1 MRKIHRID
9 LDFAKDIRAQRK
21 ITFKEQDSI
30 TLYASIYNDS
40 TPVVVEG
47 LTPRLF
53 VKKSDGTIL
62 YQTEVLQVQNNVIAF
77 DVHTQATTCPGLC
90 YAEIELI
97 EPKPDG
103 KDELITTRNFVY
115 IVEPKVGDV
124 ASAIKSENQAYFLK
138 QIEDFIKQAQ
148 IDIAEY
154 KATVSSLETKVDLA
168 NQSLDKFHADL
179 GQANTDLAEAKTQ
192 ALSEIETK
200 KLSSIEELTTKTT
213 TSLSELDT
221 RKDTHISSLDT
232 KHTEIVDD
240 VALSKTEIDGL
251 ITRVTNT
258 AQQAV
263 EDTDEAKAVL
273 NIAITNAYTANREL
287 EATNT
292 TSTSLQEA
300 LTNLISLAETTKTDL
315 GTEKAGT
322 DIILASLREVI
333 NTANTTKTLI
343 EAENTEANSNILELK
358 PLNLEADL
366 NIDEL
371 KALIQEAKDIAI
383 PALKAYIKEHKPA
396 EDLTEVNAQL
406 EELYNAV
413 SELDIRFNNYYTKEE
428 IDKKIG
434 FIDRLGTGL
443 YRPDE
448 TEEYLTLPTIDFDP
462 VHTFKLKSNKIYV
475 LFFKVPLTE
484 DKYISL
490 STGDANGNFVFN
502 NLTYYT
508 DYECYYYYNSE
519 WVKTASINTTS
530 PATKT
535 TRIYYHDFPIYGST
549 KDTIVFEDTSKTGIS
564 DLDKA
569 IVEGKYSID
578 LTIEDFNN
586 LYNGVKIKG
595 NGKVVGILD
604 VKKAGGNIVQ
614 RLDLASHGLTY
625 MRTVGNSWIDISS
638 GAISKNVIGKIKIG
652 GEGLPEE
659 IANIPPLPLYGQ
671 AEEDLLI
678 YKETVYKYKVI
689 RFLKGWTGRVYYDGS
704 YIGITAKKVD
714 TYTMYYES
722 NLGKWTVNDDSLLT
736 STVGTT
742 LVNSAFKVYHN
753 TMPIYKSSSTTN
765 TDLYRDIT
773 LLEDGDVLIS
783 DLNNA
788 IDTGLYEIDVK
799 TGDNISNLPIGTI
812 QTLDEDF
819 GATYSVITD
828 NMKGML
834 KVYSI
839 GNTIYQ
845 EITTSDKKEYIRT
858 YSDSIWSEWESP
870 SNVVDNKIE
879 IAKSEINKNI
889 EDVNK
894 NIYKTGNSV
903 SYDYALLTKNARTYP
918 ELSPIPETTFINVP
932 PNPDPSVYKWWMK
945 CTQYDYHMVFY
956 FPFDPSKMFGVFKD
970 STGEHFKRLDSTFT
984 YTKYKSY
991 YKAQSTTTTWIAMPS
1006 DNHMTQTTRLI
1017 NAMYEHNFDIIDANN
1032 PAEIYYKVDK
1042 ANIPDAVNDFND
1054 CISYKKYKVNQ
1065 ETGNVL
1071 SNSPLD
1077 TTFTGILEVEKTDK
1091 YIKQVLITNE
1101 TGTKAYRTYNGTA
1114 WSAWNFEAK
1123 VEYGEHVME
1132 ATVLLNEVDEGQI
1145 FDIMP
1150 FGTFKDADKYYAR
1163 ISPKQKFSKVTGVT
1177 VHSDLA
1183 DLIIGFELAINVV
1196 MINGSNDFFIFIKN
1210 NFKDTTGGYTAYE
1223 GLEKLTGRALK
1234 YSIIGY

>member
-1 MRKIHRID
+1 MRKDLYLDID
-9 LDFAKDIRAQRK
+9 LTLEPRY
-21 ITFKEQDSI
+21 TKEFIVKKQDSVNLFI
-30 TLYASIYNDS
+30 TLKNENIPVIVEGQIPRLYVRKQDG
-40 TPVVVEG
+40 TVVVQGGTEELG
-47 LTPRLF
+47 
-53 VKKSDGTIL
+53 DGSI
-62 YQTEVLQVQNNVIAF
+62 VLSGNTAIIKLKNSAINAV
-77 DVHTQATTCPGLC
+77 GLC
-90 YAEIELI
+90 YAELELEDAEGTTI
-97 EPKPDG
+97 TQNFLFEVVDRLADTDTPIKAVNDIYLLG
-103 KDELITTRNFVY
+103 EVEKFIIQAKKDLEEIRTSITTLQGNMN
-115 IVEPKVGDV
+115 
-124 ASAIKSENQAYFLK
+124 SAIA
-138 QIEDFIKQAQ
+138 DFNKKV
-148 IDIAEY
+148 EE
-154 KATVSSLETKVDLA
+154 TVSKIATSETSALQNIETKRVESISSIDTKTQTSITEIDTSKTLA
-168 NQSLDKFHADL
+168 IQGVN
-179 GQANTDLAEAKTQ
+179 EAKTTSLDEMNTAKTQ
-192 ALSEIETK
+192 HIAELDEKTLKSMQELQIVGNTKINEMDAEHTAFKQTVSNAEVIKTALTE
-200 KLSSIEELTTKTT
+200 LNALAELTKND
-213 TSLSELDT
+213 LNG
-221 RKDTHISSLDT
+221 
-232 KHTEIVDD
+232 VN
-240 VALSKTEIDGL
+240 
-251 ITRVTNT
+251 NT
-258 AQQAV
+258 GQ
-263 EDTDEAKAVL
+263 
-273 NIAITNAYTANREL
+273 
-287 EATNT
+287 
-292 TSTSLQEA
+292 
-300 LTNLISLAETTKTDL
+300 
-315 GTEKAGT
+315 
-322 DIILASLREVI
+322 DIITELNKVI
-333 NTANTTKTLI
+333 ESANSVKTLI
-343 EAENTEANSNILELK
+343 EAENVEANSNILELK
-358 PLNLEADL
+358 TLNPEADL

-371 KALIQEAKDIAI
+371 KALIQEAKEIAI
-383 PALKAYIKEHKPA
+383 PALKEYIAQHTPA
-396 EDLTEVNAQL
+396 GDLTEVNRQL
-406 EELYNAV
+406 EELYGLVNT
-413 SELDIRFNNYYTKEE
+413 LDAKFSNYYTKEE

-434 FIDRLGTGL
+434 FVDRLGAGL

-448 TEEYLTLPTIDFDP
+448 TAEYLTLPTLDFDP

-564 DLDKA
+564 NLDKA
-569 IVEGKYSID
+569 TIEGKYSID
-578 LTIEDFNN
+578 LTVEDFNN

-595 NGKVVGILD
+595 NGKVAGVLD
-604 VKKAGGNIVQ
+604 VRKSGGNIVQ

-625 MRTVGNSWIDISS
+625 MRTVGNSWIDTSS

-788 IDTGLYEIDVK
+788 VDTGLYEIDVK
-799 TGDNISNLPIGTI
+799 AGDNIANLPVGTL

-858 YSDSIWSEWESP
+858 YSDSVWSEWESP
-870 SNVVDNKIE
+870 SSVIDDKIE
-879 IAKSEINKNI
+879 IAKIEINKNI
-889 EDVNK
+889 ENVNK

-903 SYDYALLTKNARTYP
+903 NYDYALLTKNARTYP

-991 YKAQSTTTTWIAMPS
+991 YKAQSTATTWSAMPS
-1006 DNHMTQTTRLI
+1006 DNHMTQTTRII

-1032 PAEIYYKVDK
+1032 PEEIYYKVDR

-1071 SNSPLD
+1071 LNSPLD

-1123 VEYGEHVME
+1123 VEYGEHIME

-1150 FGTFKDADKYYAR
+1150 FGTFKDTDKYYAR

-1196 MINGSNDFFIFIKN
+1196 MINNSNDFFIFIKN
-1210 NFKDTTGGYTAYE
+1210 NFKDTTGGYSAYE
-1223 GLEKLTGRALK
+1223 GLGKLTGRALR